1 MPIKWKSPI
10 YLYLIAEHDI
20 KLAEGQQVK
29 EYSCQYF
36 VSIFRISDDQIW
48 PHCSPA
54 SRIYLPLILRDF
66 DQTWGIADHI
76 QYMYNQIN
84 WDIA

>member
-10 YLYLIAEHDI
+10 YLCLIAEHDI

-36 VSIFRISDDQIW
+36 VSIFRISDDQSW

-54 SRIYLPLILRDF
+54 SRIYFCVFVSSDRDC
-66 DQTWGIADHI
+66 IV
-76 QYMYNQIN
+76 QY
-84 WDIA
+84 